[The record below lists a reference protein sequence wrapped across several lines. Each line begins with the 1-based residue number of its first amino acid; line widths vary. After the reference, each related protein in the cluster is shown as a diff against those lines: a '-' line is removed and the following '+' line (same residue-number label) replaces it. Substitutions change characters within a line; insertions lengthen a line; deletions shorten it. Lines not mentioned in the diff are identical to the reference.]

1 MERYPKRFLQAS
13 VIYLTVG
20 TLLGVML
27 GVFPKAAAVFR
38 FLHIHIQLFGFLSM
52 MVFGVAYH
60 VLPRFNGIPLR
71 KPCLMRLH
79 FYLANAGLLGMGSV
93 HSVKIWFPSPWL
105 TAAFIAAALVAA
117 TSMFVFVFNLWPVLF
132 GKDAA
137 MPGCGQTQDAPSCPP
152 APERAGQGGGVRGDQ
167 SVASIAAANPKAMAV
182 LARFGI
188 DMCCGGHHT
197 LAQVCAKKKLGLAA
211 VLRAFDGES
220 G

>member
-13 VIYLTVG
+13 VLYLIAG
-20 TLLGVML
+20 TFLGVML

-71 KPCLMRLH
+71 KSCLMRLH

-105 TAAFIAAALVAA
+105 TAAFIAAALAA
-117 TSMFVFVFNLWPVLF
+117 AASMFVFVFNLWPVLF
-132 GKDAA
+132 GKSAG
-137 MPGCGQTQDAPSCPP
+137 MPGCGQTHDAPSCPP
-152 APERAGQGGGVRGDQ
+152 APEGAGQGGVRGERT
-167 SVASIAAANPKAMAV
+167 VASLVAENPRAMAV
-182 LARFGI
+182 LARLGI

-197 LAQVCAKKKLGLAA
+197 LAQVCEKKRLDLAA
-211 VLRAFDGES
+211 VLRALSE
-220 G
+220 